1 MRSFH
6 LLPVLLLAACASV
19 DDRASCS
26 VSTDCPRGQ
35 YCARTPDGSVCWP
48 DAVPPTVSG
57 VSVSCEAP
65 TAGGACLRDGT
76 LRVSATLADDAEVL
90 GADVTL
96 DLGGPAVPMQRGA
109 GGQWT
114 AAVPLRGFPFEH
126 FSHGVVATV
135 TARDGARNETPMD
148 ASGVTTVTRLRFSRP
163 LDTGIFG
170 LGPPAVMADGTVVT
184 AGTNGKVYLVP
195 WDGSGLASVAVG
207 TGQITAAPLV
217 LGTSIW
223 IGSEDNKV
231 YEVTNQGGTWTPS
244 ERADTGGAVRGA
256 LAATSTGSVIA
267 TSDFGLACVI
277 PPVGVARNSALGSP
291 YSLGAVVDDADALYL
306 VAGGTLRR
314 MTITL
319 GIPGDTWTPAISLG
333 STVLTPLAW
342 SSGLIVSSN
351 NGTDGFIKRVGA
363 AGGDPDNLATTGIT
377 SGGIAVAEDGSI
389 VIPEATKT
397 LSRVTSSGAPYP
409 GWQMPDLGGSVRTPL
424 VLTSPAVPF
433 VVSTS
438 KGSVIG
444 VAPDGAVSW
453 RGDVGGTSVS
463 LQPGNIYTRGTE
475 PAGAELSIAYFA
487 GSDGVLHAVIVDGR
501 LDASAPW
508 PKAFHD
514 ARNTN
519 RAGAPQ

>member
-1 MRSFH
+1 MRTFH

-19 DDRASCS
+19 DDRPSCS

-35 YCARTPDGSVCWP
+35 YCAHTPDGSVCWP

-76 LRVSATLADDAEVL
+76 LRVAATLADDAEVL

-114 AAVPLRGFPFEH
+114 AAIPLRDFPFEH

-148 ASGVTTVTRLRFSRP
+148 ASGVTTVTRLRWEIAINASLAP
-163 LDTGIFG
+163 LAVNSTGI
-170 LGPPAVMADGTVVT
+170 LAIPTN
-184 AGTNGKVYLVP
+184 NGKSYLLT
-195 WDGSGLASVAVG
+195 WDGSFVASVQTGSNLQQPTAATAVG
-207 TGQITAAPLV
+207 ASFWVGNDAGDVFEVSDDTSSWASTVRASTSDSLHGSLAV
-217 LGTSIW
+217 LS
-223 IGSEDNKV
+223 N
-231 YEVTNQGGTWTPS
+231 
-244 ERADTGGAVRGA
+244 
-256 LAATSTGSVIA
+256 STVIA
-267 TSDFGLACVI
+267 VSDGGVVYAVTSST
-277 PPVGVARNSALGSP
+277 PPRNSTPLSP
-291 YSLGAVVDDADALYL
+291 PAAFSVGAVVDAVDGIFAVASGSAYRFTL
-306 VAGGTLRR
+306 AGGFPITAWANPVALGGQIVDPVACSTELVSAANAGAGGLLRR
-314 MTITL
+314 TSPAGDPELAATV
-319 GIPGDTWTPAISLG
+319 GIPAG
-333 STVLTPLAW
+333 
-342 SSGLIVSSN
+342 
-351 NGTDGFIKRVGA
+351 GA
-363 AGGDPDNLATTGIT
+363 AILAD
-377 SGGIAVAEDGSI
+377 SSI
-389 VIPEATKT
+389 VVPEQTKT
-397 LSRVTSSGAPYP
+397 LSRWTSTGLAFP
-409 GWQMPDLGGSVRTPL
+409 GWQKPDLGGATRTPL
-424 VLTSPAVPF
+424 VVTSGTPF
-433 VVSTS
+433 VVPTA
-438 KGSVIG
+438 KG
-444 VAPDGAVSW
+444 ALHALRPDGTIAWS
-453 RGDVGGTSVS
+453 GQLSAGTAS

-475 PAGAELSIAYFA
+475 PAGAELSTAYFA

>member
-1 MRSFH
+1 
-6 LLPVLLLAACASV
+6 
-19 DDRASCS
+19 
-26 VSTDCPRGQ
+26 
-35 YCARTPDGSVCWP
+35 
-48 DAVPPTVSG
+48 
-57 VSVSCEAP
+57 
-65 TAGGACLRDGT
+65 
-76 LRVSATLADDAEVL
+76 
-90 GADVTL
+90 
-96 DLGGPAVPMQRGA
+96 MQRGA

-114 AAVPLRGFPFEH
+114 AAVPLRGFPFDH

-231 YEVTNQGGTWTPS
+231 YEVTTDGGVQQPIARTD
-244 ERADTGGAVRGA
+244 DTGGRVLGSLGLTADGRT
-256 LAATSTGSVIA
+256 LAATESGFVYAA
-267 TSDFGLACVI
+267 TSAGYKSGAF
-277 PPVGVARNSALGSP
+277 VAP
-291 YSLGAVVDDADALYL
+291 FSLGPVVNGDSIFA
-306 VAGGTLRR
+306 VAGGALKRLTLY
-314 MTITL
+314 L
-319 GIPGDTWTPAISLG
+319 GATTPDSSYSCAFGFPIPNPIVFNAGVVAVASNG
-333 STVLTPLAW
+333 SD
-342 SSGLIVSSN
+342 GLLLRCAE
-351 NGTDGFIKRVGA
+351 T
-363 AGGDPDNLATTGIT
+363 GGDPEHVATTAIP
-377 SGGIAVAEDGSI
+377 SGGVAILSDGSI
-389 VIPEATKT
+389 VVPEQTKT
-397 LSRVTSSGAPYP
+397 LSRWTSSGAAFP
-409 GWQMPDLGGSVRTPL
+409 GWQKPDLGGATRTPL
-424 VLTSPAVPF
+424 VVTSGTPF
-433 VVSTS
+433 VVPTA
-438 KGSVIG
+438 KG
-444 VAPDGAVSW
+444 ALHALRPDGTIAWS
-453 RGDVGGTSVS
+453 GQLSAGTAS